1 MWRRAE
7 ATQPARAR
15 HRNQVTDATV
25 WSQAPTVLLVLLGAV
40 GLGRTWFGV
49 GLALAYGLGMAAT
62 LTAAGLLLL
71 GLRDRPDRFRPS
83 DGLRRRTARL
93 VAGTPV
99 LTALLVLVVGIG
111 LTARGV
117 AGSI

>member
-1 MWRRAE
+1 M
-7 ATQPARAR
+7 
-15 HRNQVTDATV
+15 
-25 WSQAPTVLLVLLGAV
+25 LLGAV
-40 GLGRTWFGV
+40 G
-49 GLALAYGLGMAAT
+49 